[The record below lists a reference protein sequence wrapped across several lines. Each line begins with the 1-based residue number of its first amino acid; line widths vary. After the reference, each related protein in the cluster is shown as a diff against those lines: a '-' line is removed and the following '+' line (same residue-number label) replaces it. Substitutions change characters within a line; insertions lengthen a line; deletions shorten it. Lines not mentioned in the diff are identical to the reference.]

1 MKTRVYL
8 KCFVHDCRY
17 HRIKFYKRR
26 SIKPEPKRLFK
37 KKKLVKLL
45 YEEFLSLMNCQVNGK
60 SSLMKGLAEKPYLNK

>member
-1 MKTRVYL
+1 MIVDIIEL
-8 KCFVHDCRY
+8 N
-17 HRIKFYKRR
+17 
-26 SIKPEPKRLFK
+26 SISDVPLNLNQKDFLR